1 MKTANKTIVAAA
13 LLVLACLLSA
23 CNEPN
28 PLVVCG
34 REWNPGSQIVADTAS
49 EFDLKDQLIV
59 QLRYGTGFDFDA
71 LKITFFEGTL
81 ANKGAEIWSHEA
93 RVSDKMNSY
102 TLQGKSKHSG
112 YMTAREMTRHKTPGT
127 VVIEFSTNGKLL
139 ASKEITLVKN
149 K

>member
-1 MKTANKTIVAAA
+1 MKTITKMIIAVALVA
-13 LLVLACLLSA
+13 LSCMLGA

-28 PLVVCG
+28 PIIVCG

-59 QLRYGTGFDFDA
+59 QLRYGTGFDFNA
-71 LKITFFEGTL
+71 LKISFFEGTI

-93 RVSDKMNSY
+93 RVTDKMNSY
-102 TLQGKSKHSG
+102 TLQGRSKHSD
-112 YMTAREMTRHKTPGT
+112 YMTARELTRHKTPGT
-127 VVIEFSTNGKLL
+127 VVIEMSANGKLL